1 MTLLELINELQKLRT
16 RVNDDIEVE
25 VLVFEDGRED
35 FLFDRIE
42 SIEETENEKDQRIV
56 GITLEHSHQNYGP
69 Y

>member
-25 VLVFEDGRED
+25 VCVWETRED
-35 FLFDRIE
+35 YAFDKIK
-42 SIEETENEKDQRIV
+42 SVEETENEKGQKVI
-56 GITLEHSHQNYGP
+56 GISLEHAYQDLGP